1 VQDAGQLAPALARH
15 PGLRWVQLSWAGVEP
30 YADLLGDGRTWTCAK
45 GVFGDLVAEHALML
59 AIAGLRDVARLVR
72 ARSWQGSATRSLFG
86 ARVTVVGGGGIAES
100 LLALLAPF
108 RASVTVVRRHPRP
121 MAGAAR
127 VVGSDCLLDALAGA
141 DVVVLTPA
149 LTPETAGMIGER
161 ELRAM
166 GPRAW
171 LVNVARGALV
181 VTDDLVRALREG
193 WISGAALDVTDPEPL
208 PPEHPLWRLDN
219 CLVTPHVAGPLSAA
233 VDRFAERITENVR
246 RYGAGEPLIGLV
258 DPALGY

>member
-1 VQDAGQLAPALARH
+1 
-15 PGLRWVQLSWAGVEP
+15 
-30 YADLLGDGRTWTCAK
+30 
-45 GVFGDLVAEHALML
+45 M
-59 AIAGLRDVARLVR
+59 
-72 ARSWQGSATRSLFG
+72 FG

-100 LLALLAPF
+100 LLTLLAPF
-108 RASVTVVRRHPRP
+108 RASVTVVRRHPVP
-121 MAGAAR
+121 MAGAAC
-127 VVGSDCLLDALAGA
+127 VVGAGRLLEALGGA

-193 WISGAALDVTDPEPL
+193 WIAGAGLDVTDPEPL

-233 VDRFAERITENVR
+233 VDRFADRIAENVR
-246 RYGAGEPLIGLV
+246 RYAAGLPLIGLV